1 MFTGW
6 FIIVFIT
13 SRINKFHWE
22 VWMEIC
28 PFDENYCTLSS
39 ELSHTDHCARPL
51 EWKRPSQSRT
61 ALHCA
66 DLLKMQTSWEEL
78 QIQRF
83 QPKISGQQIV
93 ECCKGCRNATWYK
106 QICQSQ
112 NGKKNTTCYIV
123 KWCRPFMQRS
133 HCFSVAWD
141 RLLCCLLASNQ
152 WSKEHQRESSMPVRV
167 RGGESNGERKL
178 VKIGPPT

>member
-112 NGKKNTTCYIV
+112 NGKKTHNLLYCQMVQTFYATLPLFFCGV
-123 KWCRPFMQRS
+123 G
-133 HCFSVAWD
+133 SVM
-141 RLLCCLLASNQ
+141 LLLAC
-152 WSKEHQRESSMPVRV
+152 K
-167 RGGESNGERKL
+167 
-178 VKIGPPT
+178 